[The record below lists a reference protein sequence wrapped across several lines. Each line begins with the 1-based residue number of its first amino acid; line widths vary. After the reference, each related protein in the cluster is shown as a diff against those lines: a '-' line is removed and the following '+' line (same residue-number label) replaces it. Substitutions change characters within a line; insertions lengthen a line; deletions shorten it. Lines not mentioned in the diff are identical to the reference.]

1 MTRRPSPNRTTAMT
15 NRPDLIQCLRQLE
28 DLDKARGSL
37 GLRSSKLAALGAE
50 IDALR
55 LRLPTAILK
64 HYDQRH
70 ARNKPA
76 IAAVKRGV
84 CGACHIAMTRS
95 SAAEL
100 HRSSGSIGVCE
111 NCGVF
116 IYLDD
121 SEANGPEIQ

>member
-1 MTRRPSPNRTTAMT
+1 MT
-15 NRPDLIQCLRQLE
+15 NRIDIIHCLRQLE
-28 DLDKARGSL
+28 ELSQTSKIL
-37 GLRSSKLAALGAE
+37 GPKSSKFAALHAE
-50 IDALR
+50 IDAMR
-55 LRLPTAILK
+55 LKLPTAILK

-84 CGACHIAMTRS
+84 CVACHISLTRNS
-95 SAAEL
+95 TLEL
-100 HRSSGSIGVCE
+100 RRAGGTIGVCE

-121 SEANGPEIQ
+121 SEANGPAVQSAR